1 MKRCRRPGHVR
12 RSLGKGGFTLVELMI
27 VIAIIFTLAALL
39 MAAGDAAR
47 RTAKNGRSNAILDM
61 LATAC
66 ERYWA
71 QCHDYPYPNPD
82 YVGGG
87 LPGQT
92 LGNNAA
98 FRKAPYFVGGVWTD
112 EGLNVALVYILSQPQ
127 TPEPLIN
134 TQQTWFKIA
143 LDNAGNSITGP
154 DGIRKLFKVVD
165 GFGNVIKVA
174 RLDATK
180 QGSTPTSLD
189 PTTVYLDDASLPQPP
204 TQRRSQQ
211 LQVYAYIWVMSAG
224 ADGQFGDYD
233 FDKHAPRND
242 QAITAKDNLSRYV
255 RR

>member
-1 MKRCRRPGHVR
+1 MKRDGRRAHVR

-39 MAAGDAAR
+39 MTAMDAAK
-47 RTAKNGRSNAILDM
+47 RTAKNGRTNAILDI

-71 QCHDYPYPNPD
+71 QYHDYPYPNPD
-82 YVGGG
+82 YVGIGSN
-87 LPGQT
+87 T

-98 FRKAPYFVGGVWTD
+98 FHTAYYSGSNWTD
-112 EGLNVALVYILSQPQ
+112 EGFNVALVYILSQPQ

-134 TQQTWFKIA
+134 IQQDWFKKATTSTIP
-143 LDNAGNSITGP
+143 DMTGP

-174 RLDATK
+174 RLDPLKNQT
-180 QGSTPTSLD
+180 TPTKLD
-189 PTTVYLDDASLPQPP
+189 PTNYLF
-204 TQRRSQQ
+204 SQTG
-211 LQVYAYIWVMSAG
+211 VFIWFMSSG
-224 ADGQFGDYD
+224 ADGKFGTW
-233 FDKHAPRND
+233 D
-242 QAITAKDNLSRYV
+242 QPTNAYTGADAKDNLSRYV